1 MSGKRWV
8 RISLILV
15 VLMAI
20 ALPWGPDDSGVAA
33 GGLTRSGT
41 APRVDYNRE
50 IRPLL
55 SDKCFQ
61 CHGPDEGTRKARLR
75 LDTREGALA
84 KRGVIVP
91 GDAAA
96 SRLLARITS
105 QDPDQVMPPPSTG
118 HRLTALQVEL
128 VRRWI
133 EEGATME
140 THWAYVA
147 PRRPAVPTV
156 RRIGWARNPI
166 DAFVLARLEAEGLAP
181 SPEADRLTLLRRVSL
196 DLTGLLPTP
205 EEADA
210 FLADRAPDAYERAVD
225 RLLAS
230 PHFGERWAR
239 PWLDLARYADSHG
252 YEKDRP
258 RVMWKYRDWV
268 VGAFNRDLP
277 FDRFTI
283 EQLAGDMLPE
293 PTTDQLI
300 ATGFH
305 RNTML
310 NQEGGVDDEE
320 ARWETLVDRTNTTA
334 TVWLGATLGCAQ
346 CHNHKYDP
354 ISQRDYYRM
363 LAFFEGHD
371 YSMLVMPGSEGW
383 VIEPE
388 LELPTPEQAARR
400 VTIEAELQAVEAALK
415 VEYPALAA
423 ARAAWEEGLHRAP
436 TDWQPLVPTSAK
448 ATGGTRLTVLPDH
461 SLLASTPEGSAAPA
475 TEDYLTTVTLPAT
488 GGPWTALRVEVL
500 PDASLPRGGP
510 GRDIYGNF
518 VLSGI
523 EARVGHE
530 AVGASKLSPLRFT
543 LVQVDDAA
551 GRLTLD
557 WPYRWTIDATRD
569 EIRQARQAVLV
580 LEKPLSSKD
589 AATGSLTISL
599 KHSGRVV
606 NQGLGR
612 VRFSV
617 TSSSEPVRIVGVPL
631 RLREALQTVPAVR
644 TAVQREQLEA
654 QFRETTP
661 LLKEERDRRRELRRS
676 LDDLGIVKAPIMREK
691 ASFERP
697 STQLRLRGNY
707 TSLGERVYAGT
718 PAALHPW
725 PEEAPI
731 NRLGL
736 ARWLVSPDNPLTARV
751 TVNRFWEQLFGIGLV
766 ETVEDFG
773 MQGSL
778 PSHPELLD
786 WLAVEFRE
794 GQSWSVKRLL
804 RLIVTSASYR
814 QASTYPT
821 ETSDPYNRLLA
832 RGARFRLDAETIRDT
847 MLQASGLLHPELG
860 GPSVFPLQPEGIW
873 SNPYDG
879 NSIKWTTSQGKDLH
893 RRSLYTFLRRTAP
906 YPIMTTFDAPSREF
920 CTVRRVRT
928 NTPLQA
934 LALLNDEASFG
945 MARALARTVLAQAA
959 PSLTEKLTVA
969 FRRALIRPPAPAEVD
984 RLQRLHADQLALFR
998 GDPAAARQVAGDL
1011 PGPPAEAAALTMVA
1025 NVLLNLDELQ
1035 TRE

>member
-1 MSGKRWV
+1 MSGKRRV
-8 RISLILV
+8 RIGLV
-15 VLMAI
+15 VLILMAI
-20 ALPWGPDDSGVAA
+20 SLRWGLDDSRVAA
-33 GGLTRSGT
+33 GGLARTGT
-41 APRVDYNRE
+41 APRIDYNRE

-96 SRLLARITS
+96 SRLIARITS
-105 QDPDQVMPPPSTG
+105 SDPDQVMPPPSTG
-118 HRLTALQVEL
+118 HRLTEAQVES

-133 EEGATME
+133 DEGATME
-140 THWAYVA
+140 THWAYLA
-147 PRRPAVPTV
+147 PRRPKVPVV
-156 RRIGWARNPI
+156 RHAGWVRNPI
-166 DAFVLARLEAEGLAP
+166 DAFVLARLEAEGMAP
-181 SPEADRLTLLRRVSL
+181 SPEAERLTLLRRVSL

-205 EEADA
+205 AEADA

-283 EQLAGDMLPE
+283 EQLAGDMLPN
-293 PTTDQLI
+293 PTNDQLV

-334 TVWLGATLGCAQ
+334 TVWLGATVGCAQ

-383 VIEPE
+383 VIEPD
-388 LELPTPEQAARR
+388 LELPTPEQAAQRAR
-400 VTIEAELQAVEAALK
+400 IEADLKAVEAAIK
-415 VEYPALAA
+415 VDSPELAA
-423 ARAAWEEGLHRAP
+423 ARVAWEDGLQRASA
-436 TDWQPLVPTSAK
+436 DWQPLVPTVVK
-448 ATGGTRLTVLPDH
+448 ATAGTRLTVQSD
-461 SLLASTPEGSAAPA
+461 SSVLAGTPEGGTAPA
-475 TEDYLTTVTLPAT
+475 SEDYLTTLALPAK
-488 GGPWTALRVEVL
+488 GGPWRALRLEVL
-500 PDASLPRGGP
+500 PDPSLPKGGP

-523 EARVGHE
+523 EARIDPPEGQ
-530 AVGASKLSPLRFT
+530 ATAAPLRFT
-543 LVQVDDAA
+543 SVQVDDAV

-569 EIRQARQAVLV
+569 ETRQPRQAVFV
-580 LEKPLSSKD
+580 LESPLSAKEVAS
-589 AATGSLTISL
+589 GRLTITL

-612 VRFSV
+612 IRFSV
-617 TSSSEPVRIVGVPL
+617 TSSPEPTRIVGLPL
-631 RLREALQTVPAVR
+631 RLREAWR
-644 TAVQREQLEA
+644 TAPAARTTAQREQLDA
-654 QFRETTP
+654 QFRESTP
-661 LLKEERDRRRELRRS
+661 LLKQERDRRRDLRKS

-691 ASFERP
+691 VSFERP
-697 STQLRLRGNY
+697 STRLRLRGNY

-718 PAALHPW
+718 PAALHAW

-736 ARWLVSPDNPLTARV
+736 AQWLVSPDNPLTARV

-804 RLIVTSASYR
+804 RLIVTSATYR
-814 QASTYPT
+814 QASIYPP
-821 ETSDPYNRLLA
+821 ETRDPYNRLLA

-847 MLQASGLLHPELG
+847 MLQVSGLLHQELG

-879 NSIKWTTSQGKDLH
+879 SSIKWTTSQGKDLH

-906 YPIMTTFDAPSREF
+906 YPMMTTFDAPSREF

-945 MARALARTVLAQAA
+945 MARALARTVLAQAT
-959 PSLTEKLTVA
+959 PSVSEKITGA
-969 FRRALIRPPAPAEVD
+969 FRRALIRPPTAAEVD
-984 RLQRLHADQLALFR
+984 RLQRLHADQLTLFR
-998 GDPAAARQVAGDL
+998 GDLAAARQVAGDL